1 MIITLCVATRY
12 SANVNNGKEINMDY
26 HCNMCDHDL
35 FLEEGYNE
43 DIDDIVCPYCKAVRG
58 HVDYFIKEV

>member
-1 MIITLCVATRY
+1 
-12 SANVNNGKEINMDY
+12 MDY
-26 HCNMCDHDL
+26 HCNWCGHDF

-58 HVDYFIKEV
+58 HVDYFIQEE